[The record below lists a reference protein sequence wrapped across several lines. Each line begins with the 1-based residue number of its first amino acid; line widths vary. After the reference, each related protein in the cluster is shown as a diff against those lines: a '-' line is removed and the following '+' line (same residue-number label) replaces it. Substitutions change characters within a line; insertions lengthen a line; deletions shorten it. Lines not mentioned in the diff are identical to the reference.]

1 MSGICGFALKHPG
14 PPVSES
20 VLIPMVRALG
30 FGGPGR
36 GPTTRFDSGGLGACE
51 CSGYDWGVTHRELHG
66 TTVAL
71 AIQGRL
77 YNAGDLK
84 AADELDAP
92 LPDVLLALYL
102 REGMRLVD
110 RLRGDFALAI
120 WDGRD
125 DALLLA
131 TDRFRVEPL
140 FYYKDSNKLVFA
152 SRIKGILACPLSI
165 DRSID
170 PVSLIDVMAFSAVCT
185 PRTIFHSIRK
195 VPPGHV
201 LKYCAGRVTLDPY
214 WDMDFR
220 KPSIAKENDLARTL
234 TYVLTDAVSVRL
246 ESDRVSCQMGTFL
259 SGGVDS
265 STVTGLLMQSM
276 KEPVK
281 SFSIGFEEQR
291 FNEIDYARIAAQ
303 HFGAEHYEYFVKP
316 DDVLEAVPI
325 LLDAFDEPFANASA
339 IPTYFC
345 AKLAKQQGCDV
356 LYAGD
361 GGDELFAGNERYS
374 TQRLFE
380 YYSVC
385 PVAIRKWIVEPIVW
399 FLADHIG
406 GQFFTYAQKYIRRAS
421 IPYPERLSSYG
432 LFNIIPMPDLVNPAL
447 LERVGRNYDPYSPI
461 NSLYF
466 EAPAMAELDRQLYI
480 DCKHALADNDLFK
493 VTRMTHAAGVAVRF
507 PFLDHHLAEF
517 AATVPAAIKMR
528 SRELRSFF
536 KKAYAEFLPQAIR
549 AKKKH
554 GFGLPIP
561 VWLRT
566 HRRLNEL
573 MHDLVLSARSL
584 QRGYFQKPALEALLQ
599 EHRQDRSSFYGTIL
613 WNIMILELWHR
624 AHVDESSVGPN
635 GQV

>member
-1 MSGICGFALKHPG
+1 MSGICGIALKHPG
-14 PPVSES
+14 LPVGES
-20 VLIPMVRALG
+20 VLIPMIRALG

-36 GPTTRFDSGGLGACE
+36 GPTAWFDSGGLGACE
-51 CSGYDWGVTHRELHG
+51 CPGYDWGVAHRELHG
-66 TTVAL
+66 ATVAL
-71 AIQGRL
+71 AFQGRM
-77 YNAGDLK
+77 YNAGELK
-84 AADELDAP
+84 SAGEADAP
-92 LPDVLLALYL
+92 LTDVLLALYV
-102 REGMRLVD
+102 REGMRLLD
-110 RLRGDFALAI
+110 RLRGDFALAL
-120 WDGRD
+120 WDDRD
-125 DALLLA
+125 EALYLA

-140 FYYKDSNKLVFA
+140 FYHEDGNKLVFA

-185 PRTIFHSIRK
+185 PRTIFRSIRK

-201 LKYCAGRVTLDPY
+201 LKYCAGRVTLHAY
-214 WDMDFR
+214 WDVDFR
-220 KPSIAKENDLARTL
+220 NPSTASESDLARTL
-234 TYVLTDAVSVRL
+234 TCVLNDAVSARL
-246 ESDRVSCQMGTFL
+246 ESDISYRIGTFL
-259 SGGVDS
+259 SGGLDS
-265 STVTGLLMQSM
+265 STVTGILMQAM

-303 HFGAEHYEYFVKP
+303 HFGAEHYAYFVKP
-316 DDVLEAVPI
+316 DDVLDAIPI

-345 AKLAKQQGCDV
+345 AKLAKQQGRDV

-374 TQRLFE
+374 AQRLFE
-380 YYSVC
+380 YYSLC
-385 PVAIRKWIVEPIVW
+385 PATIRKWMVEPIVW
-399 FLADHIG
+399 FLADHVG
-406 GQFFTYAQKYIRRAS
+406 GQFFTYARKYIRRAN
-421 IPYPERLSSYG
+421 IPYPERLTSYG
-432 LFNIIPMPDLVNPAL
+432 LFNIIPMPDLVDPAL
-447 LERVGRNYDPYSPI
+447 LEAVDRSYDPYSPI
-461 NSLYF
+461 RALYF
-466 EAPAMAELDRQLYI
+466 EAPATAELDRQLYI
-480 DCKHALADNDLFK
+480 DLKHALADNDLFK

-528 SRELRSFF
+528 GRKLRSFY
-536 KKAYAEFLPQAIR
+536 KKAYADFLPEAILT
-549 AKKKH
+549 KTKH

-566 HRRLNEL
+566 NRRLNEL
-573 MHDLVLSARSL
+573 MQDLVLSARSL

-613 WNIMILELWHR
+613 WNVMILELWHR
-624 AHVDESSVGPN
+624 AHVDESSVSLK
-635 GQV
+635 GQT